1 MSGLHHNERR
11 DYIRMEM
18 DVPLSFT
25 RDGAAG
31 TLSGRCIDMSHT
43 GMRIETRTLLS
54 TGERINVDLD
64 LGNPKFEPMRA
75 RLEVLRVVEHSDG
88 TVTVSCRTLEIV

>member
-18 DVPLSFT
+18 DAPLSFT
-25 RDGAAG
+25 RDGYAG
-31 TLSGRCIDMSHT
+31 ILTGRCIDMSHT
-43 GMRIETRTLLS
+43 GMRIETRIPLS
-54 TGERINVDLD
+54 PGERITVNID

-75 RLEVLRVVEHSDG
+75 RLEVLRVVEHPDG
-88 TVTVSCRTLEIV
+88 SVTISCKTLEIA